1 MASSSDSAYSRAGI
15 RVLAQRMLGYQVAHP
30 DRSSHLMLGGQT
42 IFAHMHLLATGGQAK
57 RVSIGLALVTDVHV
71 LGLDEPTSGLDSY
84 TATEVRSSD

>member
-1 MASSSDSAYSRAGI
+1 MRMSHT
-15 RVLAQRMLGYQVAHP
+15 MLGMETVVAHA
-30 DRSSHLMLGGQT
+30 HL
-42 IFAHMHLLATGGQAK
+42 AATGGQAK